1 MITLEAQNKVAARS
15 TPGRPPENKHLGDRL
30 ARTRPA
36 RLKYYTSKFLTFKAL
51 SSINWR
57 RGSTT
62 SPIKMVKI

>member
-1 MITLEAQNKVAARS
+1 MITLEAQNKVAASR
-15 TPGRPPENKHLGDRL
+15 TPGMSPENKRLEDRL

-36 RLKYYTSKFLTFKAL
+36 RLKSYTSKFLTFKAL